1 MQTFKLSPIIGWNK
15 FMDNSDVVKYIY
27 DELVPLVNSG
37 ILKYDNFI
45 VELGNFSSED
55 GFCSMEFLVTE
66 DDDVEEILVD
76 LTIGINSNQDNNIF
90 KLLTANLRSQFGLV
104 ECL

>member
-15 FMDNSDVVKYIY
+15 FMDNSEVAKYIY
-27 DELVPLVNSG
+27 AELVPLTNAG

-45 VELGNFSSED
+45 VELGNFSSDD
-55 GFCSMEFLVTE
+55 GFCSMEFLLNE
-66 DDDVEEILVD
+66 DDDEMEILVD
-76 LTIGINSNQDNNIF
+76 LLIGINSNQDNNTF
-90 KLLTANLRSQFGLV
+90 KLLTESLRNNFGLV